1 MKGRYRQSVVN
12 SRTHFTQAP
21 QGVIEFSRMH
31 SPCKTETTGNA
42 GDIIPLRTIE
52 VLPNSTFSINADFDI
67 RQATA
72 LVPSMDNMIVD
83 IYAFFVPNRVVNKS
97 WKSVQ
102 GENQSGQWVAPEVSL
117 APLCD
122 NYDRDRF
129 DKEAIQ
135 VPTGSVADYYGYP
148 TQEPIP
154 YAVLQQSHDLLFRGY
169 LEIYNC
175 YFRSQNYQPPI
186 PYSKLNVYN
195 GFFVPAQEYIPLD
208 GTLSPGDN
216 ESPVYEDTPSDN
228 SYYGG
233 AIVNAVYGEGSSVGS
248 GTVLSNRLTS
258 WSALDKPLKA
268 NKLHDYFTSVLPSP
282 QKGREVVV
290 SSLGFAPVVVGQIH
304 TTAPTNAMRV
314 AGVGGQQVGNSTVMI
329 DYEQKL
335 KNGTDGG
342 TGESVYSTGIA
353 PSNLYA
359 DLGNAST
366 FTLNDMRMSAAIQQV
381 YEILGTSGSRYVE
394 FVNSFFGLEVE
405 NPFDDIPTLLGHV
418 RRNLDLYQVAQTAQG
433 EGSSVGSLGAFGYTS
448 DGGKLF
454 DKTFV
459 EHGYIHIL
467 GVIRHRNV
475 YPSALSRDKFRMSQ
489 LDFYLYPLAN
499 IGEQPVYTREI
510 NPFASG
516 DDGKNVFGYQEAWS
530 EYRYEPDVVTGLMRT
545 GAPENL
551 AVWNYADDFDSTLQF
566 ADGEFMKSNSAEVL
580 NRSIAI
586 ADSEQPQFKIKIVFD
601 IVKQLPMPTYSMP
614 GLDIF

>member
-12 SRTHFTQAP
+12 SRTHFTHAP

-83 IYAFFVPNRVVNKS
+83 VYAFFVPNRVVNKS

-102 GENQSGQWVAPEVSL
+102 GENQSGQWVAPEISL

-122 NYDRDRF
+122 EF
-129 DKEAIQ
+129 DAQGGSTAIQ
-135 VPTGSVADYYGYP
+135 IPPNSVADYYGYP

-154 YAVLQQSHDLLFRGY
+154 YSVLQQSHDLLFRGY
-169 LEIYNC
+169 LEIYNN
-175 YFRSQNYQPPI
+175 YFRNQNYQPPI

-195 GFFVPAQEYIPLD
+195 GFMLPSSDYIVP
-208 GTLSPGDN
+208 LSGKTTSDDVTDILEN
-216 ESPVYEDTPSDN
+216 DESDD
-228 SYYGG
+228 SYSNGS
-233 AIVNAVYGEGSSVGS
+233 IVNALYGEGSFASSSFVIPGRIS
-248 GTVLSNRLTS
+248 S
-258 WSALDKPLKA
+258 WSALSAPLKA

-282 QKGREVVV
+282 QKGREIVV
-290 SSLGFAPVVVGQIH
+290 SSLGYAPVVTGDVH
-304 TTAPTNAMRV
+304 TTAPSSAMRV
-314 AGVGGQQVGNSTVMI
+314 AGVGGIQVGNSTVMI
-329 DYEQKL
+329 DGNQVL
-335 KNGTDGG
+335 KNGDGGG
-342 TGESVYSTGIA
+342 TGGNVYSNGIA

-359 DLGNAST
+359 DLANASV

-405 NPFDDIPTLLGHV
+405 NPFDDIPTLLGHC
-418 RRNLDLYQVAQTAQG
+418 RRNLDLYQVAQTSQG

-454 DKTFV
+454 DKTFL

-475 YPSALSRDKFRMSQ
+475 YPSTLSRDKFRMSQ

-516 DDGKNVFGYQEAWS
+516 EEGKNVFGYQEAWS
-530 EYRYEPDVVTGLMRT
+530 EYRFEPDIVTGLMRT
-545 GAPENL
+545 GAPDNL
-551 AVWNYADDFDSTLQF
+551 AVWNYADDFDRTLQF

-586 ADSEQPQFKIKIVFD
+586 ADSEQPQFKIKVVFD

>member
-12 SRTHFTQAP
+12 SRTHFTHAP

-83 IYAFFVPNRVVNKS
+83 IYAFFVPHRVVNKA

-102 GENQSGQWVAPEVSL
+102 GENQSGRWVAPEVSL

-122 NYDRDRF
+122 EF
-129 DKEAIQ
+129 DSAQNGSTAIQ
-135 VPTGSVADYYGYP
+135 IPPNSVADYYGYP
-148 TQEPIP
+148 TQEPMP
-154 YAVLQQSHDLLFRGY
+154 YSVLQQNHDLLFRGY
-169 LEIYNC
+169 LEIYNN
-175 YFRSQNYQPPI
+175 YFRNQNYQAPI

-195 GFFVPAQEYIPLD
+195 GFMLSSTGDTIPLSGKSLDIFTEVRGSTIPDNSYPDGSIANALYGQGSMLD
-208 GTLSPGDN
+208 GTSVL
-216 ESPVYEDTPSDN
+216 
-228 SYYGG
+228 GG
-233 AIVNAVYGEGSSVGS
+233 RVS
-248 GTVLSNRLTS
+248 S
-258 WSALDKPLKA
+258 WSALAPPLKA

-282 QKGREVVV
+282 QKGREIVV
-290 SSLGFAPVVVGQIH
+290 SSLGYAPVVTGDIH
-304 TTAPTNAMRV
+304 TTSPSSAMRV
-314 AGVGGQQVGNSTVMI
+314 AGVGGVQVGNSTVMI
-329 DYEQKL
+329 DGNQML
-335 KNGTDGG
+335 KNGDGG
-342 TGESVYSTGIA
+342 GTEENIYVNGIA

-359 DLGNAST
+359 DLSNASV

-405 NPFDDIPTLLGHV
+405 NPFEDIPTLLGHC
-418 RRNLDLYQVAQTAQG
+418 RRNLDLYQVAQTSQG

-454 DKTFV
+454 DKTFL

-475 YPSALSRDKFRMSQ
+475 YPSTLSRDKFRMSQ

-516 DDGKNVFGYQEAWS
+516 EDGKNVFGYQEAWS
-530 EYRYEPDVVTGLMRT
+530 EYRFEPDIVTGLMRT
-545 GAPENL
+545 GAPESL
-551 AVWNYADDFDSTLQF
+551 AVWNYADDFDDSLQF

-586 ADSEQPQFKIKIVFD
+586 ADSEQPQFKIKVVFD